1 MDSSD
6 ARAGPMS
13 RPGGPGESA
22 MRDGSTRKIPASGA
36 RAPHAFLERNQV
48 VLVALSGPEAGTE
61 YPLERVCTRV
71 GRGPGVEL
79 SFADQAMSRQ
89 HAAFEL
95 GADGFRL
102 RDLGSTNGCLVNG
115 ARVAAADL
123 KHADRIQI
131 GEHEFQLVVAERPHQ
146 PRAHPLR
153 DE

>member
-1 MDSSD
+1 VLALIAFD
-6 ARAGPMS
+6 AASLAIIDELLAEDRLPHLRAL
-13 RPGGPGESA
+13 R
-22 MRDGSTRKIPASGA
+22 AS
-36 RAPHAFLERNQV
+36 
-48 VLVALSGPEAGTE
+48 GTE

-115 ARVAAADL
+115 AKVDASDL